1 MSVFYTISSQGIK
14 LIVTSLSEFLS
25 GAIIPLPFLPDGIR
39 EFVNFL
45 PFASAQNVP
54 FRIFGGDLKGH
65 DMYASLFGQVFWL
78 AVFLV
83 IGQVMER
90 NALKRVVIQGG

>member
-1 MSVFYTISSQGIK
+1 M
-14 LIVTSLSEFLS
+14 
-25 GAIIPLPFLPDGIR
+25 
-39 EFVNFL
+39 NFL

-65 DMYASLFGQVFWL
+65 DMYVSLLGQVCWL

-83 IGQVMER
+83 IGQLMER

>member
-1 MSVFYTISSQGIK
+1 
-14 LIVTSLSEFLS
+14 
-25 GAIIPLPFLPDGIR
+25 
-39 EFVNFL
+39 
-45 PFASAQNVP
+45 
-54 FRIFGGDLKGH
+54 
-65 DMYASLFGQVFWL
+65 MYASLFGQVFWL